1 MCDALCASDD
11 SNYAEALRRAF
22 TSLMSTKK
30 EDLQG
35 PLESHRAKVSSK
47 AAKDGLDDLFL
58 RLWEQ
63 YPGDVGCFVIY
74 FVNHVRLEPG
84 EAMFLGPN
92 LIHAYLCGDC
102 IECMACSDNVV
113 RAGLTPKLIDV
124 PTLCSMLEYR
134 CLKPQDVLFKPE
146 VETSATT
153 VYNPP
158 VPDFAVCKISLDG
171 TSEENLP
178 VRSSASILLFVSGAG
193 RYRAGRPGSKEAQS
207 GDFKKGTMIFLA
219 AGEQIFLKGG
229 GSTTLAFQAFC

>member
-1 MCDALCASDD
+1 M
-11 SNYAEALRRAF
+11 
-22 TSLMSTKK
+22 
-30 EDLQG
+30 
-35 PLESHRAKVSSK
+35 
-47 AAKDGLDDLFL
+47 
-58 RLWEQ
+58 
-63 YPGDVGCFVIY
+63 
-74 FVNHVRLEPG
+74 
-84 EAMFLGPN
+84 
-92 LIHAYLCGDC
+92 
-102 IECMACSDNVV
+102 
-113 RAGLTPKLIDV
+113 
-124 PTLCSMLEYR
+124 
-134 CLKPQDVLFKPE
+134 LFKPE

-193 RYRAGRPGSKEAQS
+193 RYRAGRPGSTEAQS